1 MSFVSAIYLMG
12 TEFEDSGI
20 PSKLNEPLV
29 KHEKLKTTF
38 HGIRHS
44 ESLPIREIWQF
55 RGIKYANIPARFKQ
69 ATLNES
75 FAEFVDA
82 TRYG

>member
-12 TEFEDSGI
+12 TEFEDSGL
-20 PSKLNEPLV
+20 PSKLKEPLV
-29 KHEKLKTTF
+29 KHERLETTF

-44 ESLPIREIWQF
+44 ESSPGREIWQF
-55 RGIKYANIPARFKQ
+55 RGIKYADIPGRFKQ
-69 ATLNES
+69 ATLNET
-75 FAEFVDA
+75 FPEFVDA